1 MMEDRQNMKLIME
14 NWRGYLLVEE
24 EKKTWGDLAAQI
36 VLTKAAGRWKKMGTS
51 LLRFGY
57 KVASS
62 QVKGVIGGLA
72 AIEDLMDFIP
82 DEIQELLEKNVD
94 EGTQALYKWAKEN
107 GGPVL
112 GFIMDDVMGMD
123 DSLTKNL
130 AGFDKLNIEDE
141 YEKLVNRDILKAFAK
156 EMITL
161 AKKKQGTAAAS
172 ELVPDF
178 NAEFEKRMQ
187 KDFGA
192 HPDVDEPDI
201 RPGRTLSETR

>member
-1 MMEDRQNMKLIME
+1 MKLIME
-14 NWRGYLLVEE
+14 NWRKYLLVEE
-24 EKKTWGDLAAQI
+24 EKKTWGDLAAEI
-36 VLTKAAGRWKKMGTS
+36 VLTKAAGRWKKMGSS

-94 EGTQALYKWAKEN
+94 EGTKALYKWAKDN

-130 AGFDKLNIEDE
+130 AGFDKLNLEDE
-141 YEKLVNRDILKAFAK
+141 YEKIVNPDILKAFAK

-161 AKKKQGTAAAS
+161 AKKKQGSVAAS
-172 ELVPDF
+172 EPVPDF

-187 KDFGA
+187 DEFGA
-192 HPDVDEPDI
+192 HPDVDEPD
-201 RPGRTLSETR
+201 RRAGLTLNEAR